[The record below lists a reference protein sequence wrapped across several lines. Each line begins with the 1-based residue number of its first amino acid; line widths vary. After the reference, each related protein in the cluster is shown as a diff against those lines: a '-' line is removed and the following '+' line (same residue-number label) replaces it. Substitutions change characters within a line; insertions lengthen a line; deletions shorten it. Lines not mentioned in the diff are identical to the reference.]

1 MATNPLHIA
10 LKRCDLLAVRQL
22 LQQPAVVL
30 KQQINEYDR
39 GGETPLMRALQ
50 NRLLPSEIVQLL
62 IDFGANPHQESKDF
76 YGYHRPAV
84 SIAIS
89 AGDVQ
94 KVELLINAGVTVN
107 YMLSDGSDAL
117 LNALHGRDIVDD
129 VQLLALLN
137 LLLRHNVGVNTVTRH
152 AESALRV
159 LSREGRFDAVSL
171 LLMAGAD
178 ASQLNWTAL
187 AQAVAM
193 GSIDDVKRCLATQA
207 DLEERDWWSRTP
219 YLIAIQAGD
228 IAKAQLLLDGGANPN
243 VVGRCGKQPMVY
255 AISNQHISMLNWLLE
270 HGADIEQ
277 IDDFGD
283 TCLIEAVERDNVAAV
298 KVLLRAGANTST
310 RSKNKMPTALNLVD
324 GSGEQ
329 LRKIAPDS
337 SAIQELADLL
347 DELKTLAIGEESSA
361 ASAITSTL
369 CSAESVEQ
377 SALREA
383 RSVRV
388 AQLLLDAGADPR
400 NLTHA
405 VQRLFLG
412 YPLEPDE
419 DFLNNTPD
427 QFFEARERVF
437 GTQNPE
443 LMAAPFWLAMIRA
456 GVNGYQAT
464 RHFDGSSSFGGTP
477 VWCAQRFGQ
486 TISFL
491 NGGKIVQIGGE
502 HEDHYHPDFC
512 IYNDVFVHETNGD
525 ISIYGYPEDIFPPTD
540 FHTATLME
548 GSILVIGGLGY
559 SDTRAPGETHMF
571 QLDLTTFAFRR
582 IPATGNTPGWI
593 YGHRAERT
601 SQEELRV
608 HGGTVVTGRGEDEQ
622 HSQNERDFVLNIR
635 TGVWR

>member
-30 KQQINEYDR
+30 EQQINEYDR

-50 NRLLPSEIVQLL
+50 NRLLSSEIVQLL

-89 AGDVQ
+89 AGDVK
-94 KVELLINAGVTVN
+94 KVELLINAGVEVN

-117 LNALHGRDIVDD
+117 LNAVQGRDIVND
-129 VQLLALLN
+129 VQLLALLS

-178 ASQLNWTAL
+178 TSQLNWTAL

-228 IAKAQLLLDGGANPN
+228 IAKAQLLLDAGANPS
-243 VVGRCGKQPMVY
+243 VAGRCGKQAMVY

-283 TCLIEAVERDNVAAV
+283 TCLIEAVERDNAAAV
-298 KVLLRAGANTST
+298 EVLLRAGANTST
-310 RSKNKMPTALNLVD
+310 RSKSKMPTALNLVD

-337 SAIQELADLL
+337 SAIHELADLL
-347 DELKTLAIGEESSA
+347 DELKTLAIGEESAA
-361 ASAITSTL
+361 ASKIASTL

-377 SALREA
+377 SA
-383 RSVRV
+383 
-388 AQLLLDAGADPR
+388 
-400 NLTHA
+400 
-405 VQRLFLG
+405 
-412 YPLEPDE
+412 
-419 DFLNNTPD
+419 
-427 QFFEARERVF
+427 
-437 GTQNPE
+437 
-443 LMAAPFWLAMIRA
+443 
-456 GVNGYQAT
+456 
-464 RHFDGSSSFGGTP
+464 
-477 VWCAQRFGQ
+477 
-486 TISFL
+486 
-491 NGGKIVQIGGE
+491 
-502 HEDHYHPDFC
+502 
-512 IYNDVFVHETNGD
+512 
-525 ISIYGYPEDIFPPTD
+525 
-540 FHTATLME
+540 
-548 GSILVIGGLGY
+548 
-559 SDTRAPGETHMF
+559 
-571 QLDLTTFAFRR
+571 
-582 IPATGNTPGWI
+582 
-593 YGHRAERT
+593 
-601 SQEELRV
+601 
-608 HGGTVVTGRGEDEQ
+608 
-622 HSQNERDFVLNIR
+622 
-635 TGVWR
+635 